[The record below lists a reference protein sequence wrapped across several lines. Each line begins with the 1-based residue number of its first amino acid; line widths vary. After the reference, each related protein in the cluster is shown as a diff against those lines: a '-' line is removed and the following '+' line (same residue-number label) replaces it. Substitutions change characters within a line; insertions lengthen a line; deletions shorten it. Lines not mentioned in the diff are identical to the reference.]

1 MSVNTLDNTASRRG
15 FFSFFGAANDDR
27 TGPSRRELMKGAG
40 RAVLGAA
47 AVAPA
52 AALLSPGAAEA
63 ANLAPDVLRPAET
76 ASDVSF
82 VVPESFQLLGRL
94 IETWSLDPAQVPSE
108 QSALRRSIESA
119 VGPLPER
126 IKSIRVIQATM
137 DTMTIVLPPAPMVE
151 AGKAAVAAGDRY
163 PLPSEY
169 TDLVMNKSTAL
180 DAEDFFYF
188 RVGEYSLNQCK

>member
-1 MSVNTLDNTASRRG
+1 MSVTTSDTSTRSRG
-15 FFSFFGAANDDR
+15 FLGLFGAANDDR
-27 TGPSRRELMKGAG
+27 TGPSRRDLMKGAG
-40 RAVLGAA
+40 RAFLGAA
-47 AVAPA
+47 AVAPVA
-52 AALLSPGAAEA
+52 AVLAPSAAEA
-63 ANLAPDVLRPAET
+63 KLETAVLGPAET

-108 QSALRRSIESA
+108 QGALRRSIESA

-126 IKSIRVIQATM
+126 IKTIRVIQATM

-151 AGKAAVAAGDRY
+151 AGKAAVVAGERY

-169 TDLVMNKSTAL
+169 TDVVMNKSTAL